1 MVVPRRTVRSSLCPG
16 AGPQLDHCLQQVSA
30 VYKSFRSK
38 GSIGPMRV
46 QLVAAGAFAQLR
58 ERMMDHSG
66 TSPNT
71 FKMQR
76 VLRRK
81 DDALFLL
88 GKTVS

>member
-1 MVVPRRTVRSSLCPG
+1 
-16 AGPQLDHCLQQVSA
+16 
-30 VYKSFRSK
+30 
-38 GSIGPMRV
+38 MRV